1 MNKNIKIFLILFL
14 LILLVYFIIK
24 YKYKFE
30 FNYELKLDKESFSN
44 KYYSDFDFDI
54 NINEENNNKDYECND
69 FFKNNS
75 FCSTSMDDNECECN
89 FQKDDLRYLFNSPNN
104 CCKKLCKKYSPEK
117 CLNVTPF
124 LKEKYY
130 CRNGDK
136 CTEQTG
142 IILNS
147 RISANYCG
155 NDPLNNQLLLPYAS
169 YEECQKTLDVCDKYN
184 VKDRSMNVNK
194 EECLKDIN
202 CGFCSNNTGGGKCI
216 SGTASGPSD
225 LNKYYYCT
233 PGSVSKTYSYT
244 YGNHMNFLLQK

>member
-1 MNKNIKIFLILFL
+1 MNKNIKLFLLIIFL
-14 LILLVYFIIK
+14 LILLLIYLIVK
-24 YKYKFE
+24 YNFE
-30 FNYELKLDKESFSN
+30 FKYEFKLNKESFSN

-54 NINEENNNKDYECND
+54 DLNEENNNKDYECND
-69 FFKNNS
+69 FFKSNS

-155 NDPLNNQLLLPYAS
+155 NDPLNNQLLLPFAYK
-169 YEECQKTLDVCDKYN
+169 EECEKSIDVCDKYN
-184 VKDRSMNVNK
+184 IPGRSVNINKD
-194 EECLKDIN
+194 ECIKDVN
-202 CGFCSNNTGGGKCI
+202 CGFCSNNTSGGKCI
-216 SGTASGPSD
+216 SGTAEGPID
-225 LNKYYYCT
+225 LQQYFYCS
-233 PGSVSKTYSYT
+233 PGSTDKTFSYT
-244 YGNHMNFLLQK
+244 YGNHVAYLLEK

>member
-1 MNKNIKIFLILFL
+1 MYKSIKYLYIFLSLII
-14 LILLVYFIIK
+14 LILLMYIYLNSIK
-24 YKYKFE
+24 Y
-30 FNYELKLDKESFSN
+30 ESFSN
-44 KYYSDFDFDI
+44 KYYSDFNFDVNLNDRYI
-54 NINEENNNKDYECND
+54 ESENKLDDDKCND

-75 FCSTSMDDNECECN
+75 FCTSSPDNNECECS
-89 FQKDDLRYLFNSPNN
+89 FQKDDLRYMFDSPNT

-117 CLNVTPF
+117 CLNTTPF

-136 CTEQTG
+136 CYEKKG

-155 NDPLNNQLLLPYAS
+155 NDPLNNQLLLPYSS
-169 YEECQKTLDVCDKYN
+169 YEECMKTVDVCDKHN
-184 VKDRSMNVNK
+184 KNDRSLNVNK
-194 EECLKDIN
+194 SECLKDVN
-202 CGFCSNNTGGGKCI
+202 CGFCTNNTGGGLCI

-233 PGSVSKTYSYT
+233 PESVSKTYSYK
-244 YGNHMNFLLQK
+244 YGNHMDFILQK